1 MILLGLIHQGIPVV
15 WVVGEVVVRRTVAV
29 VIELVC
35 VEERQGVSQVEV
47 GLLCSG
53 WVP

>member
-1 MILLGLIHQGIPVV
+1 MMLRSILLGILVELE
-15 WVVGEVVVRRTVAV
+15 VGVMVVRRTVV
-29 VIELVC
+29 VVTVLVC
-35 VEERQGVSQVEV
+35 VEEKQGVSQVGV